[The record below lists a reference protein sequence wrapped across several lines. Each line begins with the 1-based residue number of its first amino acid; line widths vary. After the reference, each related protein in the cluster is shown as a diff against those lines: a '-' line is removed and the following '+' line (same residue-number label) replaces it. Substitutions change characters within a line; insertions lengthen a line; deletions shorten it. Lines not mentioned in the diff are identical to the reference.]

1 MSTTSHTET
10 VSATDAATLS
20 KLRWRCR
27 RGMRELDEAML
38 AYLDNHFEQAS
49 ADERTDFIAL
59 QEMQDPE
66 VFALVSGKAREARYD
81 TILEKIKQ
89 SLSKSASKVR

>member
-1 MSTTSHTET
+1 MSDA
-10 VSATDAATLS
+10 ATATLS

-38 AYLDNHFEQAS
+38 AYLDNHYEHAS
-49 ADERTDFIAL
+49 EAERANFVAL

-66 VFALVSGKAREARYD
+66 LFSLVSGKAKEARYQ
-81 TILEKIKQ
+81 TILDKITT
-89 SLSKSASKVR
+89 SLGSKN

>member
-1 MSTTSHTET
+1 MS
-10 VSATDAATLS
+10 DIDQATLS

-38 AYLDNHFEQAS
+38 AYLNNHYVQAS
-49 ADERTDFIAL
+49 EAERNDFIAL

-66 VFALVSGKAREARYD
+66 LFRLVSGKAREARYQ
-81 TILEKIKQ
+81 TILDKITS
-89 SLSKSASKVR
+89 SLGSA